1 MMVTDRSSPLRKLS
15 RCLTDDDM
23 PLSDGHGQLDSSRPL
38 APSSATRDP
47 LEGGQR
53 VQPARL
59 DDVSDPV
66 SASRGV
72 SRANAAK
79 SDVPGVVQPSRTS
92 PALHDRSQ
100 DPSATASQ
108 PNQRN
113 LQSQMLREEEPRELQ
128 RQWDSLGPNAT
139 DRACDSVDAEPSN
152 AEAARRRRELKL
164 RVDSE
169 GSEDDVDDLRSS
181 RSDRL
186 VPAYSKRQGH
196 HGARSMRAGG
206 KLKWGEDFWRG
217 KPAQEAMPR
226 GFTFKGYLAQPM
238 AAHPVGVPS
247 DPPSE
252 REAAQARP
260 FNVQVQVFRR
270 VLQWEVFYQV
280 AFNLRAQGA
289 WQIVDA
295 CLSAIFLTDVF
306 LGFKTGYVTKEKNVV
321 MDDGM
326 KVLKPQQIVMDQR
339 KVVWHYLRT
348 WFALDLLSSLP
359 FDLLT
364 SLASDSP
371 AGFWISAAFR
381 LLKLFRVHRLGV
393 AAKQL
398 RSASSDTNYMDFAI
412 LLFQICMLCHIGACI
427 FVLIGRLELPSETW
441 LAATYW
447 SQDGVA
453 QTLESAPTGVV
464 YVAAIYWSMVTFAGV
479 GYGDIHP
486 MDTLAERLFATVYI
500 LLTAIM
506 LGYTIGELSS
516 MVYARRMQRES
527 MRQRM
532 LTLHSSS
539 WGLLLLGPPPPGA
552 SSSWGLLLGPPP
564 PWASSSSSGPCMQVH
579 REGAPPRVA
588 RQPHGALACPP
599 PPAPSCLCHPYAS
612 AIPMPLPSPCLCHP
626 HAFAV

>member
-1 MMVTDRSSPLRKLS
+1 MTVTDRSSPCKKLS

-23 PLSDGHGQLDSSRPL
+23 SFADDHVQVDSSRPL
-38 APSSATRDP
+38 ESSSATRDP

-53 VQPARL
+53 TQPVRH
-59 DDVSDPV
+59 DDVSVSV
-66 SASRGV
+66 SASRDV
-72 SRANAAK
+72 LRANAAS
-79 SDVPGVVQPSRTS
+79 SDVPGVVQPSRTL
-92 PALHDRSQ
+92 PAPHDRSQ
-100 DPSATASQ
+100 GPSTTSSQ

-113 LQSQMLREEEPRELQ
+113 LQSPMLRKEGPRELQ
-128 RQWDSLGPNAT
+128 RQWDSLGANAT

-152 AEAARRRRELKL
+152 AEAARRRRELRL

-169 GSEDDVDDLRSS
+169 GSEDDADDLRSR

-186 VPAYSKRQGH
+186 VPAYSKRQSH

-217 KPAQEAMPR
+217 KPAQEAIPR

-238 AAHPVGVPS
+238 AAHAVAAPS

-270 VLQWEVFYQV
+270 VLHVMRRVRIPWEVFYQV

-295 CLSAIFLTDVF
+295 CLSAIFLADVF
-306 LGFKTGYVTKEKNVV
+306 LGFKTGYVTKEKHVV

-371 AGFWISAAFR
+371 AGFWISVAFR

-427 FVLIGRLELPSETW
+427 FVLIGRLELPNETW

-447 SQDGVA
+447 SQDSVA

-479 GYGDIHP
+479 
-486 MDTLAERLFATVYI
+486 
-500 LLTAIM
+500 
-506 LGYTIGELSS
+506 
-516 MVYARRMQRES
+516 
-527 MRQRM
+527 
-532 LTLHSSS
+532 
-539 WGLLLLGPPPPGA
+539 
-552 SSSWGLLLGPPP
+552 
-564 PWASSSSSGPCMQVH
+564 H
-579 REGAPPRVA
+579 REGAPARVA
-588 RQPHGALACPP
+588 RQPH
-599 PPAPSCLCHPYAS
+599 
-612 AIPMPLPSPCLCHP
+612 
-626 HAFAV
+626 